1 MLDREQRPH
10 RGIGCRDLMKM
21 AAVVAI
27 AMTGASGTVHG
38 KDALLEYYENAG
50 LLVGVLNNCGAKDKA
65 RAQRIA
71 GDLGE
76 EARQRYPARAEELR
90 AQFGKG
96 MSETIKRVP
105 TAATCKEMDGIAKEI
120 GY

>member
-1 MLDREQRPH
+1 
-10 RGIGCRDLMKM
+10 M
-21 AAVVAI
+21 AAVVAMAI
-27 AMTGASGTVHG
+27 AGASGTAHS
-38 KDALLEYYENAG
+38 KDTLLEYYENAG

-65 RAQRIA
+65 RGQRIA

-76 EARQRYPARAEELR
+76 EARQRYPTRVEELR

-96 MSETIKRVP
+96 MSETIKKVP
-105 TAATCKEMDGIAKEI
+105 TAATCKEMDGIAKEL